1 MPRVRLAVQ
10 VREDGSILDVGCGTG
25 AFLEAVVSGR
35 KARVS
40 GVDLSPEMIRLS
52 SERLRPCAEADLKVG
67 DAENLPWPQA
77 TFDVVT
83 CSSSFHHYPQPQKAL
98 CEMRRVL
105 KQGGQFIL
113 ADFWLPAPLRQ
124 AVNAV
129 IIPLGKE
136 GDVRVYSQREVAA
149 MARAAG
155 FDPLSWKRVGL
166 WNYIA
171 EARAI

>member
-1 MPRVRLAVQ
+1 MEAGKVERVKGLNKAVFDRQAKTYDSKGWGRFTLPLLARVRLAVQ

-113 ADFWLPAPLRQ
+113 ADF
-124 AVNAV
+124 
-129 IIPLGKE
+129 
-136 GDVRVYSQREVAA
+136 
-149 MARAAG
+149 
-155 FDPLSWKRVGL
+155 
-166 WNYIA
+166 
-171 EARAI
+171 